1 MKMKR
6 LVAVFVAMLFAPCLF
21 AQSAF
26 AAQSASTELSLT
38 IHCVFDNVVVNNAM
52 FKLYRIANGAEDGF
66 AYVAPFDQEG
76 LPAYS
81 DSISKD
87 ERQKLVEL
95 LTAAV
100 NKNGI
105 APYRIGLTNEN
116 GSLVFD
122 SLENGVYL
130 VLSDESRSI
139 GDEVYYPLPLL
150 IHLPY
155 TQDGKS
161 TDNPVSVIKY
171 DKKPNEIVTTTTT
184 TTTPSTP
191 PPEIPRTGQLWWPV
205 YVLGSAGTLL
215 IALGLIG
222 RKRKGDAQ

>member
-6 LVAVFVAMLFAPCLF
+6 LVAVLVAMLFAPCLF
-21 AQSAF
+21 ALNAF
-26 AAQSASTELSLT
+26 ATQSASTDLSLT
-38 IHCVFDNVVVNNAM
+38 IQCVFDNVVISNAE
-52 FKLYRIANGAEDGF
+52 FKLYRVANGAEAGF
-66 AYVAPFDQEG
+66 VYVAPFDQEG

-100 NKNGI
+100 HKYDPT
-105 APYRIGLTNEN
+105 PYRIGLTDEN

-122 SLENGVYL
+122 SLENGVYF
-130 VLSDESRSI
+130 VLSEESRSI
-139 GDEVYYPLPLL
+139 GNEIYYPLPLL

-205 YVLGSAGTLL
+205 YVLGCAGTLF
-215 IALGLIG
+215 IIFGLIG
-222 RKRKGDAQ
+222 RKRDGDEQ